1 MKRLLLSILLFYAVS
16 VSAQTG
22 EELLQLVDSAY
33 TEAMAG
39 HLQEAVRLN
48 EEGLAMVPAD
58 SIGLQCEF
66 YSCLLFCYHRLGDYE
81 QALHYGELCLS
92 YDEAQGDKSNLSASL
107 GNLAGIY
114 SSVGKNDVAIDYLNR
129 AIRLEEELMD
139 EDPEHTG
146 KSLAIRK
153 AMLGEVLVAKA
164 MGLPESE
171 RTDLLA
177 QALQLTKDACNIDL
191 ELGRQA
197 QVGMRLSQLGNIYK
211 QLGDERQAREC
222 NERALAIARE
232 TGNRASEVITLLQLD
247 RYAEA
252 AELAQALGMK
262 KQEMEACR
270 HLVDEYRNTGRYEEA
285 LSMSE
290 RASALAEAMLNEETE
305 RQLTLWQVRYDTQQK
320 EQQLLLQEQIIRA
333 QHSRQLWLVVLALLA
348 VVAVVLLVLYAR
360 LQKRILHVK
369 DRNYAI
375 LTHDLK
381 NPMLAQQ
388 QMLRLFYKNFDDY
401 DREKVK
407 ENLGKLLA
415 NSDDQLDLLYN
426 LQQMALIENGKQKVS
441 PVRVDLGSIVNEVVN
456 NLRSTADLKQITLS
470 AEVKRSLVMAD
481 RESLRTVLRNLLS
494 NAIKFSHEGGQVE
507 IGNAE
512 DGFYVRDHG
521 IGMTEERVKELLSA
535 RQIIVSQSG
544 TKGEGGT
551 GIGLLLCRE
560 LIRRNDGTLTIVSK
574 PHQGTTVTVQ
584 LPKSE

>member
-1 MKRLLLSILLFYAVS
+1 
-16 VSAQTG
+16 
-22 EELLQLVDSAY
+22 
-33 TEAMAG
+33 
-39 HLQEAVRLN
+39 
-48 EEGLAMVPAD
+48 
-58 SIGLQCEF
+58 
-66 YSCLLFCYHRLGDYE
+66 
-81 QALHYGELCLS
+81 
-92 YDEAQGDKSNLSASL
+92 
-107 GNLAGIY
+107 
-114 SSVGKNDVAIDYLNR
+114 
-129 AIRLEEELMD
+129 
-139 EDPEHTG
+139 
-146 KSLAIRK
+146 
-153 AMLGEVLVAKA
+153 
-164 MGLPESE
+164 
-171 RTDLLA
+171 
-177 QALQLTKDACNIDL
+177 
-191 ELGRQA
+191 
-197 QVGMRLSQLGNIYK
+197 
-211 QLGDERQAREC
+211 
-222 NERALAIARE
+222 
-232 TGNRASEVITLLQLD
+232 
-247 RYAEA
+247 
-252 AELAQALGMK
+252 
-262 KQEMEACR
+262 
-270 HLVDEYRNTGRYEEA
+270 
-285 LSMSE
+285 
-290 RASALAEAMLNEETE
+290 
-305 RQLTLWQVRYDTQQK
+305 
-320 EQQLLLQEQIIRA
+320 
-333 QHSRQLWLVVLALLA
+333 
-348 VVAVVLLVLYAR
+348 
-360 LQKRILHVK
+360 
-369 DRNYAI
+369 
-375 LTHDLK
+375 
-381 NPMLAQQ
+381 MLAQQ